1 MKDKR
6 QKLAMSW
13 PYDPNLYAYLM
24 NAAAVSLTQYPYA
37 GLPNSTSPPLNYYA
51 SLGLQRAA
59 AAYSPF
65 LLMDPL
71 RPPSETMTN
80 LPNPIYR
87 PFVLDPLK
95 VQPNPGFYALTRDH
109 RASPERRVTSERQP
123 GSCIHSPEEPC
134 NCRTIAASPQ
144 LVMTTTK
151 PSVLRVTSSKNGHAM
166 PPLFQPYKGEPGR
179 V

>member
-24 NAAAVSLTQYPYA
+24 NAAAASLTQYPYA
-37 GLPNSTSPPLNYYA
+37 GLPNNTPTPLNYYA

-71 RPPSETMTN
+71 RSPSETMTN

-95 VQPNPGFYALTRDH
+95 VQPTSGFYALTRDH
-109 RASPERRVTSERQP
+109 RESPERRVTSEKLP
-123 GSCIHSPEEPC
+123 GSCSHSPEEPC
-134 NCRTIAASPQ
+134 ACRRIVGSPQ
-144 LVMTTTK
+144 LVMTSSKT
-151 PSVLRVTSSKNGHAM
+151 SALRVTSSKSGHTM
-166 PPLFQPYKGEPGR
+166 PPLFQPYKGESGR